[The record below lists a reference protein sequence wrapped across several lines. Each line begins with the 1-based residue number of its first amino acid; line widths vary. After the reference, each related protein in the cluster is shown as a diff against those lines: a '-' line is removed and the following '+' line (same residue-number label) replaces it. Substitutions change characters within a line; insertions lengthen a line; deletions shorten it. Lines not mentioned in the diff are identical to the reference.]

1 MRAIKIALSKMFPP
15 TKGLCIQVD
24 RNLTS
29 SSDVTQGIIGEN
41 NLKSVKIRLKRAFP
55 KQNKVNLLFW
65 DRLTAV
71 SSPVTPTSVS
81 VRKGTH
87 FLYLLWIFR
96 PKNLRNQVIPEVF

>member
-1 MRAIKIALSKMFPP
+1 MFPP

-55 KQNKVNLLFW
+55 KQNKVNLILG
-65 DRLTAV
+65 DRLAAD
-71 SSPVTPTSVS
+71 SSPVTSTQKALESSDSRV
-81 VRKGTH
+81 
-87 FLYLLWIFR
+87 FYLIY
-96 PKNLRNQVIPEVF
+96 PMQV